1 MSDRPHREN
10 QTVFSDEL
18 GADGRSRRGCR
29 TGPLR
34 QRGVYDAIK
43 PVGNKGLSIGL
54 EQTMPTANS
63 VKNGAEILLEQ
74 LESQGVDC
82 IFASPIAVMA
92 PIWEALARR
101 GGEMKLRYFRC
112 RHELLAIGLAS
123 GYYKASGRSQIV
135 FLPTSLG
142 VQNGSMGLHAA
153 LQERTPMTV
162 LSPDTFSYGEDP
174 TADPGPEW
182 PSLLVDLVGPARNAE
197 AVVKWTKRART
208 PSELVHELRRA
219 CYVAESGP
227 LGPTLLEIPF
237 DLLIGE
243 GYGEIPTWV
252 SPSPVV
258 AAPQQIDE
266 VSQILAHAAN
276 PLIITEHGGGTDG
289 ERDALIRIAESLS
302 APVFEFMMP
311 AYHNFPRSHPLYGAG
326 PVEPVLGD
334 ADAIL
339 LAGCNAPWHPPLPTL
354 RPGCAVVHVDDDP
367 MRPRAAYWGY
377 PTTHTIPGNLAL
389 NLEALAINL
398 GKRSTPRPEAAERWA
413 RHSQSVRAKGI
424 EEARAAS
431 SQATDFVSAA
441 DLFHELHDALPDD
454 AICVDEIVA
463 QVPQMI
469 QFLYECKPLT
479 QYRGWAGALGTSL
492 GTALGIKL
500 ARPQQTVVSIL
511 GDGAWHYNPVPAAL
525 GFAQEYGV
533 PLLIVLCNNQQYASQ
548 TWNVLRYYPNSNAVR
563 EGDFV
568 GNVIQPTPDYAR
580 VAEAYGGAGERVHKS
595 DTLRPALQR
604 GLDTVASGRTF
615 LLDVIVNP

>member
-1 MSDRPHREN
+1 
-10 QTVFSDEL
+10 
-18 GADGRSRRGCR
+18 
-29 TGPLR
+29 
-34 QRGVYDAIK
+34 
-43 PVGNKGLSIGL
+43 
-54 EQTMPTANS
+54 MPATNS
-63 VKNGAEILLEQ
+63 VNNGAEVVLEQ

-82 IFASPIAVMA
+82 VFASPIAVMA

-101 GGEMKLRYFRC
+101 GDDMKLRYFRC
-112 RHELLAIGLAS
+112 RHELLAVGLAS

-142 VQNGSMGLHAA
+142 VQNGSMGLHTA

-162 LSPDTFSYGEDP
+162 LSPDTFTYGEDP

-219 CYVAESGP
+219 RYFAESGP

-237 DLLIGE
+237 DLLVGV
-243 GYGEIPTWV
+243 GCDEIPTWV
-252 SPSPVV
+252 SPPPTV
-258 AAPQQIDE
+258 ATPQQIDR
-266 VSQILAHAAN
+266 VSQILADAVT
-276 PLIITEHGGGTDG
+276 PLIITEHGGRTDE

-326 PVEPVLGD
+326 PVEPVLGE

-354 RPGCAVVHVDDDP
+354 RPGCAVIHADEDP
-367 MRPRAAYWGY
+367 MRPRSAYWGY
-377 PTTHTIPGNLAL
+377 PTTHTISGNLAL
-389 NLEALAINL
+389 NLDALATNL
-398 GKRSTPRPEAAERWA
+398 GKRSTARPEAAERWA
-413 RHSQSVRAKGI
+413 HYSQSVRAKGI
-424 EEARAAS
+424 EEAQQAS
-431 SQATDFVSAA
+431 SQATDFVPAA
-441 DLFHELHDALPDD
+441 DLFHELHDALPND

-469 QFLYECKPLT
+469 QFLYERKPFA

-492 GTALGIKL
+492 GTALGVKL

-525 GFAQEYGV
+525 GFAQEYRV

-548 TWNVLRYYPNSNAVR
+548 TWNVLRYYPDSDAVR
-563 EGDFV
+563 EGNFV
-568 GNVIQPTPDYAR
+568 GNVIQPTPDYVK
-580 VAEAYGGAGERVHKS
+580 VAEAYGGAGERVQKS
-595 DTLRPALQR
+595 DTLRGALQR
-604 GLDTVASGRTF
+604 GMDTVASGQTF
-615 LLDVIVNP
+615 LLDVVVSP